1 MNAFLTNGPTEIFV
15 LSFQKKYAMTTLQD
29 SFGLEQK

>member
-1 MNAFLTNGPTEIFV
+1 MNGQTETFV
-15 LSFQKKYAMTTLQD
+15 LSFQRKYAMTTLQD